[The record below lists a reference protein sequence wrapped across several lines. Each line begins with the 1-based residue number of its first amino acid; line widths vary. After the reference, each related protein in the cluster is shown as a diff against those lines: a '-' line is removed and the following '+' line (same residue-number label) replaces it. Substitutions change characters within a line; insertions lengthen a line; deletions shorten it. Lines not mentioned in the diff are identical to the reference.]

1 MKLNTIILRS
11 FWLWNVDIVL
21 SWENDLWNVKKWTSF
36 IASHGGDTPVW
47 MSHPFLIRIFFSKW
61 MVNIITFHPNISYQ
75 MDTFFFEKGQPDGYF
90 FFFVNNQT
98 DTSFLTYWYFGIY
111 NVSNWFTKYFIKIQ
125 IFISHYLFLSLLSFS
140 FLCNFFWRIFFVIQN
155 LLTSTAY
162 MHLILF
168 NSHNSISLSDMSLCW
183 SRKYKMQCNL
193 EFVVTQK
200 QKSILLIIYV

>member
-1 MKLNTIILRS
+1 M
-11 FWLWNVDIVL
+11 
-21 SWENDLWNVKKWTSF
+21 
-36 IASHGGDTPVW
+36 
-47 MSHPFLIRIFFSKW
+47 
-61 MVNIITFHPNISYQ
+61 
-75 MDTFFFEKGQPDGYF
+75 
-90 FFFVNNQT
+90 
-98 DTSFLTYWYFGIY
+98 DTSFFLSTTRRILHFLHIGISGY
-111 NVSNWFTKYFIKIQ
+111 IMFPTDSTKYFIKIQ

-193 EFVVTQK
+193 EFVLTQK
-200 QKSILLIIYV
+200 QMSKFRIINKGHPHRYQSYAQEDNVNRY